1 MKRENNRLLES
12 FKSLN
17 ETKARLAKEEENKI
31 AKEAADVAAFRNKY
45 YAMRDMRNRKDN
57 TRAQLMEAARNDAFG
72 TVIKAIYI
80 TALEADMM
88 TRDGILLAESM
99 VDTWIAENGGAT
111 KILNPIKEKS
121 YLLSRISQIV
131 EDAAEAAVKEIEA
144 DEDTDEVEDSEEK
157 KDDAVDA
164 AKDFIKDANKEEVK
178 DFIGKVVD
186 SIQTAAE
193 DKGEEKAEE
202 AKEDET

>member
-57 TRAQLMEAARNDAFG
+57 TRAQLMEAARNDAFS

-80 TALEADMM
+80 TALE
-88 TRDGILLAESM
+88 
-99 VDTWIAENGGAT
+99 
-111 KILNPIKEKS
+111 S
-121 YLLSRISQIV
+121 YL
-131 EDAAEAAVKEIEA
+131 K
-144 DEDTDEVEDSEEK
+144 
-157 KDDAVDA
+157 
-164 AKDFIKDANKEEVK
+164 
-178 DFIGKVVD
+178 
-186 SIQTAAE
+186 
-193 DKGEEKAEE
+193 
-202 AKEDET
+202 

>member
-111 KILNPIKEKS
+111 KILNPIKDKS

-157 KDDAVDA
+157 
-164 AKDFIKDANKEEVK
+164 
-178 DFIGKVVD
+178 
-186 SIQTAAE
+186 
-193 DKGEEKAEE
+193 
-202 AKEDET
+202 